1 MHIMQQKD
9 LTKPLDYKAMWK
21 DEKQRRQFAENEL
34 ALIKGIGNNSP
45 EMKALREQVK
55 ELKAKPMP
63 YIKVLSKNIDI
74 VKKKKPHWDIFQIVS
89 VVQRIMR
96 RTEWKKY
103 IG

>member
-1 MHIMQQKD
+1 MPQED

-45 EMKALREQVK
+45 EMKALKEEIK
-55 ELKAKPMP
+55 ELKAKPLP
-63 YIKVLSKNIDI
+63 YIRVLSKNIDI
-74 VKKKKPHWDIFQIVS
+74 VKKKKPHWDIFQIVG

-96 RTEWKKY
+96 RNKQW
-103 IG
+103 I

>member
-1 MHIMQQKD
+1 
-9 LTKPLDYKAMWK
+9 
-21 DEKQRRQFAENEL
+21 
-34 ALIKGIGNNSP
+34 
-45 EMKALREQVK
+45 
-55 ELKAKPMP
+55 MP

-74 VKKKKPHWDIFQIVS
+74 VKKKKPHWDIFQIVG

>member
-1 MHIMQQKD
+1 MPQED

-45 EMKALREQVK
+45 EMKALKEEIK
-55 ELKAKPMP
+55 ELRAKPLP
-63 YIKVLSKNIDI
+63 YIRVLSKNIDI
-74 VKKKKPHWDIFQIVS
+74 VKKKKPHWDIFQIVG

-96 RTEWKKY
+96 RNKQW
-103 IG
+103 I

>member
-1 MHIMQQKD
+1 MHIMPQKD

-21 DEKQRRQFAENEL
+21 DEKERRQFAENEL

-45 EMKALREQVK
+45 EMKALKQQIK
-55 ELKAKPMP
+55 ELKATPMP

>member
-1 MHIMQQKD
+1 MHIMPQKD

-45 EMKALREQVK
+45 EMKALKKEVK
-55 ELKAKPMP
+55 ELKVKPMP

-74 VKKKKPHWDIFQIVS
+74 VKKKKPHWDIFQIVG

>member
-1 MHIMQQKD
+1 MEDRGTMD
-9 LTKPLDYKAMWK
+9 LTKQIEDLTKRAQ
-21 DEKQRRQFAENEL
+21 EAEGEL
-34 ALIKGIGNNSP
+34 SIIRGIGNNSP
-45 EMKALREQVK
+45 EMKALKEEIK
-55 ELKAKPMP
+55 ELKAKPLP
-63 YIKVLSKNIDI
+63 YIRVLSKNIDI